1 MFWNTF
7 VFLRYLTEGNVS
19 LKGTAHVIYFFF
31 LILVSLI
38 LMNLLI
44 GLAVNDIQGL
54 QNEGRVKRLRKQAE
68 FIVYL
73 EDIVSNRFLR
83 WLLCCSGITQWLNSW
98 INLESVFTFSPA
110 GRKMKV
116 VVLPSSTVERAVAI
130 VQEGR
135 APLES
140 MTINDTYNL
149 LHEAVTSIGTL
160 RQRIESLERGLVGPS
175 QVAPLADLGSSENVE
190 QSGDSGVHQEQHSAE
205 NQEDSDSSVS
215 ELDYPK
221 SHKGEADGSSDHL
234 TMDGPYSRLGRSVSR
249 KTTKTTVLKR
259 SIQSELQDIKRMLIT
274 LTSQNDI
281 SS

>member
-1 MFWNTF
+1 M
-7 VFLRYLTEGNVS
+7 TEGNVS
-19 LKGTAHVIYFFF
+19 LEGTAHVIYFFF
-31 LILVSLI
+31 LVLVSLI

-83 WLLCCSGITQWLNSW
+83 WVLFCSGITQRLNMW
-98 INLESVFTFSPA
+98 INLEPVFTFSPA

-135 APLES
+135 VPVES
-140 MTINDTYNL
+140 MTISDTYNL
-149 LHEAVTSIGTL
+149 LHECVASIGAL
-160 RQRIESLERGLVGPS
+160 RQRIESLERGLVGPVS
-175 QVAPLADLGSSENVE
+175 ATALPDSGSSETVE
-190 QSGDSGVHQEQHSAE
+190 LTGDAGVSQEPPDSADQ
-205 NQEDSDSSVS
+205 QEDSDSSVS

-221 SHKGEADGSSDHL
+221 SHKGDPDGISDHR
-234 TMDGPYSRLGRSVSR
+234 DGPYSRLGRSLSR
-249 KTTKTTVLKR
+249 KTNKTTKTVLKR
-259 SIQSELQDIKRMLIT
+259 SIQSELLDIKRMLIT
-274 LTSQNDI
+274 LTSKGDI

>member
-1 MFWNTF
+1 M
-7 VFLRYLTEGNVS
+7 TEGNFN
-19 LKGTAHVIYFFF
+19 LQGTAHVIYFFF

-68 FIVYL
+68 YIVYL

-83 WLLCCSGITQWLNSW
+83 WLLFCSGIMQWLNSW
-98 INLESVFTFSPA
+98 INLEPVFTFSPA
-110 GRKMKV
+110 GRKMKT
-116 VVLPSSTVERAVAI
+116 VVLPSSTVERSVVI

-140 MTINDTYNL
+140 MTISDTYNL
-149 LHEAVTSIGTL
+149 LHECVASIGTL
-160 RQRIESLERGLVGPS
+160 RQRIESLEQGLVGS
-175 QVAPLADLGSSENVE
+175 STAVPLPDSGSSENIE
-190 QSGDSGVHQEQHSAE
+190 HKGDSGVAQDQDSGE
-205 NQEDSDSSVS
+205 NHEDSDSSVS

-221 SHKGEADGSSDHL
+221 SHKGEGDGSGDHL
-234 TMDGPYSRLGRSVSR
+234 DGPYGRLGRSLSR

-259 SIQSELQDIKRMLIT
+259 SIQSELMDIKRMLIT

-281 SS
+281 SP